1 MERFIARIAGRK
13 REMKRITLLTLLF
26 MVTLTAFAESAGKE
40 FRGIWLRPPK
50 NPAEIPV
57 MLDHIANGGFNAVF
71 VETFYHGFTISA
83 TSPIPTR
90 PEFAGKDILKTFV
103 EEGHRRQLQI
113 HAWVEAFYWEVDT
126 TEYPQFPKSPL
137 LYEHPEWA
145 LKLKGGRETWE
156 AEYAH
161 RFANPAHPG
170 VRTLLVSFCQDLL
183 TRYAIDGLH
192 LDYIRY
198 PGGEDDA
205 GYDSFTLGKFREE
218 MGYDPS
224 ELAPADATQ
233 WKPWV
238 EWRENQVTETVRQIR
253 KMQKETRPDA
263 LLSAA
268 VFPDYYST
276 RYERHFIF
284 QDSSTWAKEGI
295 VDAVLPM
302 AYGETLAWIR
312 RAVTEAKK
320 YFPAPAQLMPGLA
333 VERLHKDRY
342 STSAHPPV
350 GDQIELVRQL
360 GCPGHAFYCYE
371 WVLDSVGGFQ
381 AFREGPY
388 RDAFPDL
395 KKAKEPASAS
405 AEKP

>member
-1 MERFIARIAGRK
+1 
-13 REMKRITLLTLLF
+13 MKRISLLTILF
-26 MVTLTAFAESAGKE
+26 AVALTAFAQSAPEE

-50 NPAEIPV
+50 DPAEIPV
-57 MLDHIANGGFNAVF
+57 MLDHIAQGGFNAVF

-103 EEGHRRQLQI
+103 DEGRKRHLQI
-113 HAWVEAFYWEVDT
+113 HAWVEVFYWEVDT
-126 TEYPQFPKSPL
+126 REFPQFPKSPL
-137 LYEHPEWA
+137 LDTHPDWA

-161 RFANPAHPG
+161 RFANPAHPE
-170 VRTLLVSFCQDLL
+170 VRALLIDYFKDLL

-198 PGGEDDA
+198 PGGEEDA
-205 GYDSFTLGKFREE
+205 GYDPFTLEKFRKET
-218 MGYDPS
+218 GQDPS
-224 ELAPADATQ
+224 ELTPADTAR
-233 WKPWV
+233 WKAWV
-238 EWRENQVTETVRQIR
+238 EWREHQVTETVRLIR
-253 KMQKETRPDA
+253 RMQKETRPGA

-276 RYERHFIF
+276 RYKRHFIF

-295 VDAVLPM
+295 VDAILPM

-312 RAVTEAKK
+312 RVVTEAKEL
-320 YFPAPAQLMPGLA
+320 YPAPVRLMPGLA

-342 STSAHPPV
+342 SSSTHPPV
-350 GDQIELVRQL
+350 GDQVTLVRQL
-360 GCPGHAFYCYE
+360 GCPGHAFYCYD
-371 WVLDSVGGFQ
+371 WILDSVGGFQ

-388 RDAFPDL
+388 RDAFPEMD
-395 KKAKEPASAS
+395 KANEPESAS
-405 AEKP
+405 PEKP